1 MNKSINIF
9 MILLNGIFILSIFK
23 YYSSNKNLDSKNFNR
38 SNIDQI
44 LKSKINNLPI
54 LTNDTDNIIEFN
66 NSIEEGINQ
75 EKNRNFWNLLK
86 IKKKKKR

>member
-1 MNKSINIF
+1 M
-9 MILLNGIFILSIFK
+9 LLLIGIFIISIFK
-23 YYSSNKNLDSKNFNR
+23 YYSSNKNLDTKNFNR

-54 LTNDTDNIIEFN
+54 LTNDTDNVIEFN
-66 NSIEEGINQ
+66 NSIDDSINQ

-86 IKKKKKR
+86 

>member
-1 MNKSINIF
+1 M
-9 MILLNGIFILSIFK
+9 LLLIGIFILSIFK
-23 YYSSNKNLDSKNFNR
+23 YYSSNKNLDTKNFNR

-54 LTNDTDNIIEFN
+54 LSNDTDNVIEFN
-66 NSIEEGINQ
+66 NSIEEDINQ

-86 IKKKKKR
+86 IK

>member
-9 MILLNGIFILSIFK
+9 MLLLIGIFILSIFK
-23 YYSSNKNLDSKNFNR
+23 YYSSNKNLDTKNYNR

-86 IKKKKKR
+86 IK

>member
-1 MNKSINIF
+1 M
-9 MILLNGIFILSIFK
+9 LLLIGIFILSIFK

-38 SNIDQI
+38 SNIDKI

-86 IKKKKKR
+86 IK

>member
-9 MILLNGIFILSIFK
+9 MLLLIGIFILSIFK
-23 YYSSNKNLDSKNFNR
+23 YYSSNKNLDTKNFNR

-44 LKSKINNLPI
+44 LKNKINNLPI

-66 NSIEEGINQ
+66 NSIEDGINR

-86 IKKKKKR
+86 IK

>member
-1 MNKSINIF
+1 MNKAINIF
-9 MILLNGIFILSIFK
+9 MLLLIGIFILSIFK
-23 YYSSNKNLDSKNFNR
+23 YYSSNKNLDTKNFNR

-44 LKSKINNLPI
+44 LKNKINNLPI

-66 NSIEEGINQ
+66 NSIEDGINR

-86 IKKKKKR
+86 IK

>member
-1 MNKSINIF
+1 M
-9 MILLNGIFILSIFK
+9 LLLIGIFILSIFK
-23 YYSSNKNLDSKNFNR
+23 YYSSNKNLDTKNFNR

-54 LTNDTDNIIEFN
+54 LKNDTDKIIEFN

-86 IKKKKKR
+86 IK

>member
-1 MNKSINIF
+1 
-9 MILLNGIFILSIFK
+9 MILLIVIFILSIFK
-23 YYSSNKNLDSKNFNR
+23 YYSSNKNLDTKNFNR

-54 LTNDTDNIIEFN
+54 LKNDTDKIIEFN

-86 IKKKKKR
+86 IK

>member
-9 MILLNGIFILSIFK
+9 MLLLIGIFILSIFK
-23 YYSSNKNLDSKNFNR
+23 YYFSNKNLDTKNFNR

-44 LKSKINNLPI
+44 LKNKINNLPI

-66 NSIEEGINQ
+66 NSIEDGINQ

-86 IKKKKKR
+86 IK

>member
-1 MNKSINIF
+1 MTPEF
-9 MILLNGIFILSIFK
+9 TFIYDGECPFCNHFAGLIE
-23 YYSSNKNLDSKNFNR
+23 
-38 SNIDQI
+38 

-54 LTNDTDNIIEFN
+54 LKNDTDKIIEFN

-86 IKKKKKR
+86 IK

>member
-1 MNKSINIF
+1 M
-9 MILLNGIFILSIFK
+9 LLLIGIFILSIFK
-23 YYSSNKNLDSKNFNR
+23 YYTSNKNLDSKNFNR

-86 IKKKKKR
+86 IK

>member
-9 MILLNGIFILSIFK
+9 MILLIGIFILSIFK
-23 YYSSNKNLDSKNFNR
+23 YYFSNKNLDTKNFNR

-75 EKNRNFWNLLK
+75 EKTEIFG
-86 IKKKKKR
+86 IY

>member
-1 MNKSINIF
+1 
-9 MILLNGIFILSIFK
+9 MILLIGIFILSIFK

-86 IKKKKKR
+86 IK

>member
-1 MNKSINIF
+1 M
-9 MILLNGIFILSIFK
+9 LLLIVIFILSIFK

-86 IKKKKKR
+86 IK

>member
-1 MNKSINIF
+1 M
-9 MILLNGIFILSIFK
+9 LLLIWIFILSIFK
-23 YYSSNKNLDSKNFNR
+23 YYSSNKNLDTKNFNR

-86 IKKKKKR
+86 IK

>member
-1 MNKSINIF
+1 M
-9 MILLNGIFILSIFK
+9 LLLIGIFILSIFK
-23 YYSSNKNLDSKNFNR
+23 YYSSNKNLDTKNFNR

-86 IKKKKKR
+86 IK

>member
-9 MILLNGIFILSIFK
+9 MLLLIGIFILSIFK

-75 EKNRNFWNLLK
+75 EKIRNFWNLLK
-86 IKKKKKR
+86 IK

>member
-1 MNKSINIF
+1 MNKSVNIF
-9 MILLNGIFILSIFK
+9 MLLLIGIFILSIFK

-86 IKKKKKR
+86 IK

>member
-1 MNKSINIF
+1 M
-9 MILLNGIFILSIFK
+9 LLLIGIFILSIFK
-23 YYSSNKNLDSKNFNR
+23 YYSSNKNLDTKNFNR

-54 LTNDTDNIIEFN
+54 LSNDTDNVIEFN

-86 IKKKKKR
+86 IK

>member
-1 MNKSINIF
+1 
-9 MILLNGIFILSIFK
+9 MILLIGIFILSIFK
-23 YYSSNKNLDSKNFNR
+23 YYSSNKNLDTKNFNR

-54 LTNDTDNIIEFN
+54 LSNDTDNIIEFN

-86 IKKKKKR
+86 IK

>member
-9 MILLNGIFILSIFK
+9 MILLIGIFILSIFK
-23 YYSSNKNLDSKNFNR
+23 YYSSNKNLDTKNFNR

-86 IKKKKKR
+86 IK

>member
-9 MILLNGIFILSIFK
+9 MLLLIGIFILSIFK

-54 LTNDTDNIIEFN
+54 LKNDTDKIIEFN

-86 IKKKKKR
+86 IK

>member
-1 MNKSINIF
+1 M
-9 MILLNGIFILSIFK
+9 LLLIGIFILSIFK

-86 IKKKKKR
+86 IK

>member
-9 MILLNGIFILSIFK
+9 MLLLIGIFILSIFK

-54 LTNDTDNIIEFN
+54 LSNDTDNVIEFN
-66 NSIEEGINQ
+66 NSIEEDINQ

-86 IKKKKKR
+86 IK

>member
-1 MNKSINIF
+1 
-9 MILLNGIFILSIFK
+9 MILLIGIFILSIFK
-23 YYSSNKNLDSKNFNR
+23 YYSSNKNLDTKNFNR

-54 LTNDTDNIIEFN
+54 LSNDTDNVIEFN

-86 IKKKKKR
+86 IK

>member
-1 MNKSINIF
+1 M
-9 MILLNGIFILSIFK
+9 LLLIGVFILSIFQ
-23 YYSSNKNLDSKNFNR
+23 YYSTNKNLDTKNFNR

-54 LTNDTDNIIEFN
+54 LKNDTDKIIEFN

-86 IKKKKKR
+86 IK

>member
-1 MNKSINIF
+1 
-9 MILLNGIFILSIFK
+9 MILLIGIFILSIFK
-23 YYSSNKNLDSKNFNR
+23 YYSSNKNLDTKNFNR

-86 IKKKKKR
+86 IK

>member
-1 MNKSINIF
+1 M
-9 MILLNGIFILSIFK
+9 LLLIGIFILSIFK
-23 YYSSNKNLDSKNFNR
+23 YYSSNKNLDTKNFNR

-75 EKNRNFWNLLK
+75 EKTEIFG
-86 IKKKKKR
+86 IY

>member
-1 MNKSINIF
+1 M
-9 MILLNGIFILSIFK
+9 LLLIGIFILSIFK
-23 YYSSNKNLDSKNFNR
+23 YYSSNKNLDTKNFNR

-54 LTNDTDNIIEFN
+54 LLNDTDNVIEFN
-66 NSIEEGINQ
+66 NSIEEDINQ

-86 IKKKKKR
+86 IK

>member
-9 MILLNGIFILSIFK
+9 MLLLIGIFILSIFK
-23 YYSSNKNLDSKNFNR
+23 YYSSNKNLDTKNFNR

-54 LTNDTDNIIEFN
+54 LSNDTDNVIEFN

-86 IKKKKKR
+86 IK

>member
-1 MNKSINIF
+1 M
-9 MILLNGIFILSIFK
+9 LLLIGIFILSIFK

-54 LTNDTDNIIEFN
+54 LKNDTDKIIEFN

-86 IKKKKKR
+86 IK

>member
-9 MILLNGIFILSIFK
+9 MLLLIGIFILSIFK
-23 YYSSNKNLDSKNFNR
+23 YYSSNKNLDTKNFNR

-54 LTNDTDNIIEFN
+54 LSNDTDNVIEFN
-66 NSIEEGINQ
+66 NSIEEDINQ

-86 IKKKKKR
+86 IK

>member
-9 MILLNGIFILSIFK
+9 MLLLIGIFILSIFK

-86 IKKKKKR
+86 IK

>member
-1 MNKSINIF
+1 M
-9 MILLNGIFILSIFK
+9 LLLIGIFILSIFK
-23 YYSSNKNLDSKNFNR
+23 YYSSNKNLDTKNFNR

-54 LTNDTDNIIEFN
+54 LSNDTDNLIEFN

-86 IKKKKKR
+86 IK

>member
-9 MILLNGIFILSIFK
+9 MLLLIGIFILSIFK
-23 YYSSNKNLDSKNFNR
+23 YYSSNKNLDTKNFNR

-86 IKKKKKR
+86 IK

>member
-9 MILLNGIFILSIFK
+9 MLLLIGIFILSIFK
-23 YYSSNKNLDSKNFNR
+23 YYSSNKNLDTKNFNR

-54 LTNDTDNIIEFN
+54 LKNDTDKIIEFN

-86 IKKKKKR
+86 IK